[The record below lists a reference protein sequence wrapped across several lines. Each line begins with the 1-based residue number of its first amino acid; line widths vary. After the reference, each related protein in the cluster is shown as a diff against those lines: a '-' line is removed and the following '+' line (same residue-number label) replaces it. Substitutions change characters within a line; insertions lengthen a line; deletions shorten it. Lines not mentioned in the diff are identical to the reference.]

1 MNTKEILREIMEK
14 HGVGVA
20 VLGRRMNLSMIY
32 VANRLSSKNMTTKVL
47 NEFCAALGYRIVLM
61 PVDKKVPKDCYVLE
75 ELKEEDEGK

>member
-1 MNTKEILREIMEK
+1 MNTKEVLREIMEK

-20 VLGRRMNLSMIY
+20 ALGRRMDLSMIY
-32 VANRLSSKNMTTKVL
+32 VSNRLSSRNMTTKVL

-75 ELKEEDEGK
+75 ELKEEVQG

>member
-1 MNTKEILREIMEK
+1 MNTKEVLREIMEK

-32 VANRLSSKNMTTKVL
+32 VSNRLSSRNMTTKVL

-61 PVDKKVPKDCYVLE
+61 PADKKVPKDCYVLE
-75 ELKEEDEGK
+75 GEKE